1 LFYSGLERGKTMQK
15 GLVIILIA
23 ASLITAIFVVRKI
36 RKSQFKIGDTL
47 YWLVF
52 CLFLLLMSIFPKAV
66 SWVSDLIGFEAAS
79 NFIFVAII
87 FLLLVKIFLLDARVS
102 KNEDKLT
109 KLSQRY
115 AIDNETKEIEEIDV
129 DIDVK

>member
-1 LFYSGLERGKTMQK
+1 MHK

>member
-1 LFYSGLERGKTMQK
+1 MQK
-15 GLVIILIA
+15 GLIIILIA
-23 ASLITAIFVVRKI
+23 ASLITAVFVIRKI

-47 YWLVF
+47 YWLFF
-52 CLFLLLMSIFPKAV
+52 CLLLLLMSIFPNAV
-66 SWVSDLIGFEAAS
+66 SWVSDLIGFEASS

-109 KLSQRY
+109 KLTQKY
-115 AIDNETKEIEEIDV
+115 AIDNETKEIEP
-129 DIDVK
+129 

>member
-1 LFYSGLERGKTMQK
+1 MNGLT
-15 GLVIILIA
+15 VALIS
-23 ASLITAIFVVRKI
+23 ASLITAIFVFIKI
-36 RKSQFKIGDTL
+36 KKSQFKIGDTL
-47 YWLVF
+47 YWLLF
-52 CLFLLLMSIFPKAV
+52 CLLLLVMSIFPKAIFWI
-66 SWVSDLIGFEAAS
+66 SNLIGFESPS

-115 AIDNETKEIEEIDV
+115 AIDNETKEKE
-129 DIDVK
+129 

>member
-1 LFYSGLERGKTMQK
+1 MQK
-15 GLVIILIA
+15 GLIIILIA
-23 ASLITAIFVVRKI
+23 ASLITAVFVIRKI

-52 CLFLLLMSIFPKAV
+52 FLLLLLMSIFPNAV
-66 SWVSDLIGFEAAS
+66 SWVSDLIGFEASS

-109 KLSQRY
+109 KLTQKY
-115 AIDNETKEIEEIDV
+115 AIDNEKKEIR
-129 DIDVK
+129 DIE